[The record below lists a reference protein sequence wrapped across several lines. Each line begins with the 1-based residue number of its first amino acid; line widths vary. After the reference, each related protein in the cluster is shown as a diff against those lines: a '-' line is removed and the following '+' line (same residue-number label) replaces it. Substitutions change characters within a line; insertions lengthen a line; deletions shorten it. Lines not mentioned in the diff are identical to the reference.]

1 MIEEVD
7 ISIQDEKFMNM
18 AREVAKKSLDPNT
31 KVGACVVKNGEVLSL
46 GFNDI
51 PKGYPSK
58 KFPWARIGNPL
69 ETKYLFV
76 IHAELNS
83 ITSYKGLKED
93 LEGATIYVTLFP
105 CNECA
110 KLIIQSGIKEVIYEC
125 DKYANT
131 DSVIASKMLLD
142 ECGVKYRQIGATI
155 DIGMEKKEQDKV
167 KKLI

>member
-1 MIEEVD
+1 MVDEE
-7 ISIQDEKFMNM
+7 ILTQDEKFMNM
-18 AREVAKKSLDPNT
+18 AKKAAQNSLDPNT
-31 KVGACVVKNGEVLSL
+31 KVGACIVKNGNVLSL

-58 KFPWARIGNPL
+58 KFPWARIGKPL

-76 IHAELNS
+76 CHAELNS
-83 ITSYKGLKED
+83 IISYQGLKED

-110 KLIIQSGIKEVIYEC
+110 KLIIQSGIKTVVYEC

-131 DSVIASKMLLD
+131 DSVIASKMMFD
-142 ECGVKYRQIGATI
+142 ECGVIYRQICITK
-155 DIGMEKKEQDKV
+155 DMETENKEKKH
-167 KKLI
+167 

>member
-1 MIEEVD
+1 MVDKEVLTE
-7 ISIQDEKFMNM
+7 DEVFMNM
-18 AREVAKKSLDPNT
+18 AKEVSKNSLDPNT
-31 KVGACVVKNGEVLSL
+31 KVGACIVKNGNVLSL

-58 KFPWARIGNPL
+58 KFPWARIGKPL

-76 IHAELNS
+76 CHAELNS
-83 ITSYKGLKED
+83 ITSYRGLKED

-110 KLIIQSGIKEVIYEC
+110 KLIIQTGIKEVVYEC

-131 DSVIASKMLLD
+131 DSVIASKMMFD
-142 ECGVKYRQIGATI
+142 ECGVIYRQIGITK
-155 DIGMEKKEQDKV
+155 DMETENKEKT
-167 KKLI
+167 KILI